1 MLRAFQFRLYPNAT
15 QRSALEFVLRDNA
28 ETYNAA
34 LQERRDAWKLERKAI
49 TYRMQQDELTE
60 LRRDERFTVV
70 ACDIQRDPLRR
81 VDRAFKAFFRRVK
94 AGQKPGFPRYRSH
107 LRYESFGFSLPSVRG
122 NYLNVPNVGGI
133 KARGG
138 REIAGKAKCC
148 TVKRDGKRWTASV
161 VCDIGPAP
169 EKRIITNAVGID
181 IGFTTLVTLSDG
193 TEIENPNWT
202 RRHEDQ
208 IASANRVLARKQKR
222 SKNRTR
228 ARQALGR
235 AHQRAANARRNYLHH
250 VSKWLVA
257 NYDLI
262 AYEALNVKGM
272 AQGNL
277 AKSIMDAAWTILL
290 LQVRYKAES
299 AGVYASAVNPRG
311 TSQIC
316 SGCGQNVAKKLAQRT
331 HDCPYCGL
339 VLGRDHNRGRN
350 ILALGISA
358 AGVSPQNLHMTQ
370 VRELC
375 I

>member
-1 MLRAFQFRLYPNAT
+1 MLRTFQFRLYPNAT

-49 TYRMQQDELTE
+49 PYRMQQDELTE

-70 ACDIQRDPLRR
+70 ACDIQRDPLCR

-94 AGQKPGFPRYRSH
+94 AGQKPGFPRFRSQ
-107 LRYESFGFSLPSVRG
+107 LRYESFGYSLPSVRG
-122 NYLNVPNVGGI
+122 NSLNVPNVGGI
-133 KARGG
+133 KARGA

-181 IGFTTLVTLSDG
+181 IGLTTLVTLSDG
-193 TEIENPNWT
+193 TEIENPQWT
-202 RRHEDQ
+202 RGHEDR

-235 AHQRAANARRNYLHH
+235 AHQRAANARRNYLHQ
-250 VSKWLVA
+250 VSKWLV
-257 NYDLI
+257 
-262 AYEALNVKGM
+262 
-272 AQGNL
+272 
-277 AKSIMDAAWTILL
+277 
-290 LQVRYKAES
+290 
-299 AGVYASAVNPRG
+299 
-311 TSQIC
+311 
-316 SGCGQNVAKKLAQRT
+316 
-331 HDCPYCGL
+331 
-339 VLGRDHNRGRN
+339 
-350 ILALGISA
+350 
-358 AGVSPQNLHMTQ
+358 
-370 VRELC
+370 
-375 I
+375 

>member
-1 MLRAFQFRLYPNAT
+1 
-15 QRSALEFVLRDNA
+15 
-28 ETYNAA
+28 
-34 LQERRDAWKLERKAI
+34 
-49 TYRMQQDELTE
+49 
-60 LRRDERFTVV
+60 
-70 ACDIQRDPLRR
+70 
-81 VDRAFKAFFRRVK
+81 VK
-94 AGQKPGFPRYRSH
+94 AGQKPGFPRFRSP
-107 LRYESFGFSLPSVRG
+107 LRYESFGFSLPTVRG
-122 NYLNVPNVGGI
+122 NSLNVPNVGGI
-133 KARGG
+133 KGRGG

-181 IGFTTLVTLSDG
+181 IGLTTLVTLSDG
-193 TEIENPNWT
+193 TEIENPQWA
-202 RRHEDQ
+202 RRHEDR
-208 IASANRVLARKQKR
+208 IAAANRVLARKQKR

-235 AHQRAANARRNYLHH
+235 AHQRARNARRNYLHQ

-262 AYEALNVKGM
+262 AYEALHVKGM

-290 LQVRYKAES
+290 SQVRYKAES
-299 AGVYASAVNPRG
+299 AGVYAMAVNPRG

-316 SGCGQNVAKKLAQRT
+316 SGCGQNVAKKLAQRR

-339 VLGRDHNRGRN
+339 VLGRDHNAGRN
-350 ILALGISA
+350 ILALEISA

-370 VRELC
+370 VRSYVYSSQC
-375 I
+375 P